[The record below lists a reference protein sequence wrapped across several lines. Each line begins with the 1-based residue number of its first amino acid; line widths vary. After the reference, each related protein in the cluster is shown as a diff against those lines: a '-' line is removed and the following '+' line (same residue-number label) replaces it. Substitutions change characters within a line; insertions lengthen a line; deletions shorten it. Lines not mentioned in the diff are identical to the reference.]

1 MINGS
6 DSLTCQNMIFWYE
19 IDSLHAFGNVD
30 FKFQKSGANVFD
42 VNNL

>member
-1 MINGS
+1 MYVYAEPRKHNSIKMALKKVGVL
-6 DSLTCQNMIFWYE
+6 D
-19 IDSLHAFGNVD
+19 VD